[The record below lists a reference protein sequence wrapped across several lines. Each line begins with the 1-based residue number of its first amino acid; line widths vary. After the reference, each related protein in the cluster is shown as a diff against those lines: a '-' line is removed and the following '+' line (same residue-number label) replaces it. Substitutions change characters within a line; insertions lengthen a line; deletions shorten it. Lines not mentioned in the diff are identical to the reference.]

1 MATLPPTPIL
11 AAAPTT
17 AVGDIAPE
25 ALAEALVGL
34 HGKAAAVALLARLA
48 PEPTEIRGEI
58 GAVIARARP
67 EQRMLAAQTIGDCTA
82 MLDTGLTAL
91 GTLSRRGQDA
101 SAPALVLWR
110 EFHAARAAM
119 VAVLAGEPA

>member
-1 MATLPPTPIL
+1 MASLPPQPIL
-11 AAAPTT
+11 PPAAAAPPED
-17 AVGDIAPE
+17 VAPE
-25 ALAEALVGL
+25 ALAEALVAL

-48 PEPTEIRGEI
+48 PEPVEIRGEI

-67 EQRMLAAQTIGDCTA
+67 AQRVLVAQTLGDCAA

-91 GTLSRRGQDA
+91 ATLSRRGQDA

-119 VAVLAGEPA
+119 VAVLAG

>member
-1 MATLPPTPIL
+1 MATIPPVPIL
-11 AAAPTT
+11 PHAPTVE
-17 AVGDIAPE
+17 ADEVAPE
-25 ALAEALVGL
+25 AIAEALVAL

-48 PEPTEIRGEI
+48 PEPVEIRGEI

-67 EQRMLAAQTIGDCTA
+67 AQRVLVAQTIGDCTA
-82 MLDTGLTAL
+82 MLDTGLIAL

-110 EFHAARAAM
+110 EFHAARASL
-119 VAVLAGEPA
+119 VAVLGRETA